1 MIDFSFVGK
10 EGIIVQF
17 EDVISMIGFNVI
29 RYLRAKNANE
39 KAMGMSV
46 QDILLSYINR
56 ENEAPEIWLKDE
68 FGIDFKV
75 EDYLDSINAF
85 QPNWLYSYKIFDAE
99 YKNGVKKLMVYSE
112 YDVGI
117 IKKILTTYTAPVEFV
132 SGDIVPI
139 LEKNKNITFA
149 TASTK
154 ALRRCMETDVPA
166 AITIID
172 DFLHLGPIV
181 TEKDFGEKMKE
192 RNKYLCYTSI
202 ISGGFINLD
211 KQ

>member
-10 EGIIVQF
+10 EGIIIQF

-29 RYLRAKNANE
+29 RYLRAKSANE

-46 QDILLSYINR
+46 EDILLSYINR
-56 ENEAPEIWLKDE
+56 ENEAPEIWLKDV
-68 FGIDFKV
+68 FGVDFKV

-85 QPNWLYSYKIFDAE
+85 QPNWLYSYKIFDAA

-112 YDVGI
+112 YDLKI

-132 SGDIVPI
+132 NGDILPI
-139 LEKNKNITFA
+139 LEKNKNITLA

-154 ALRRCMETDVPA
+154 TLKRCLETDVPA

-172 DFLHLGPIV
+172 DFMHLSQLV

-211 KQ
+211 KK